1 MMFRCKM
8 CLDNHKSYMQ
18 TSLLFVTFLL
28 VLASST
34 VIPRLGP
41 IDSHPS
47 KIYKVQID
55 DPPLKRWEP
64 ILRDFNSS
72 VHRFVEFL
80 ELLPIPKGFYDGVE
94 WYAKNQFKYQDF
106 VA

>member
-1 MMFRCKM
+1 MRAPLF
-8 CLDNHKSYMQ
+8 L
-18 TSLLFVTFLL
+18 TALLV

-34 VIPRLGP
+34 VIPREGP

-47 KIYKVQID
+47 KVYKVQID

-72 VHRFVEFL
+72 VHRFV
-80 ELLPIPKGFYDGVE
+80 
-94 WYAKNQFKYQDF
+94 
-106 VA
+106 